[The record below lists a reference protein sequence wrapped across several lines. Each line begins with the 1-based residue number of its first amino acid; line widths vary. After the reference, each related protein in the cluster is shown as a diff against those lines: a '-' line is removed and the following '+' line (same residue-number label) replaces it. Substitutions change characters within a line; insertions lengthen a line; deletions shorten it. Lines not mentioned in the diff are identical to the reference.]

1 MIFKKIFFQFVCV
14 LVWGFFCFLPQ
25 VVNILCSNAFVDPA
39 VIPSMASKPRWLSRC
54 GSHKYSSVFL
64 TGFVFRFLKFCFLFD
79 LELILF
85 DFILIMFPQLLDT
98 RETGLLY
105 DIYCL
110 FPKTRVIKPLVYQAG
125 TLGSASPLRVVRL
138 LSETESFSIVCS
150 LPLFDLC
157 FCQITN

>member
-25 VVNILCSNAFVDPA
+25 VVNILCSNAFVYPA

-110 FPKTRVIKPLVYQAG
+110 FPKTRDQTPHLPG
-125 TLGSASPLRVVRL
+125 RHTGFGLSAPCCAA
-138 LSETESFSIVCS
+138 TF
-150 LPLFDLC
+150 
-157 FCQITN
+157 